1 MAVTIEWLRKT
12 YGSPVNERNMSLL
25 YIPTELT
32 AANSFL
38 PKRVYANK
46 DLHAPLLKALRLCHA
61 RGLLHEIRAY
71 SGCFHI
77 RTMRGGAA
85 QSKHSWGY
93 AIDFNAEDNV
103 MGKTRE
109 QLQRDGKKPFTEE
122 FLQCFRDA
130 GFTCGGDWEGRS
142 KDLMHFEL

>member
-1 MAVTIEWLRKT
+1 MPVTIEWLKKT
-12 YGSPVNERNMSLL
+12 YGNPSNERNMALL
-25 YIPTELT
+25 YLPPELT
-32 AANSFL
+32 SANAFL

-46 DLHAPLLKALRLCHA
+46 DLHAPLVKALNLCKT
-61 RGLLHEIRAY
+61 RGVLCEIRAF
-71 SGCFHI
+71 SGCFNV
-77 RTMRGGAA
+77 RSMRGGAS

-93 AIDFNAEDNV
+93 AVDFNAEDNV

-109 QLQRDGKKPFTEE
+109 QLQRDGKKPFTEA

-130 GFTCGGDWEGRS
+130 GFTCGGDWGGRH